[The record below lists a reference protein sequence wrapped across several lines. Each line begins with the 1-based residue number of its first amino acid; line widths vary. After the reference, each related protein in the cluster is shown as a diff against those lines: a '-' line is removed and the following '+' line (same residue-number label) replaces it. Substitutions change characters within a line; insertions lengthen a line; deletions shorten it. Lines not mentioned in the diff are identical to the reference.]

1 MYSETLFVQ
10 TRINRNLCYLTQN
23 FWEQISPNVFTP
35 LIQKSRC
42 LTLTQKFRNGY
53 VKSTEK
59 AAKPDYTSCYLV
71 IY

>member
-10 TRINRNLCYLTQN
+10 TRINRNLCYLTKN
-23 FWEQISPNVFTP
+23 FWEHISPNVFTP

-42 LTLTQKFRNGY
+42 LTLTQKFKNGY

-59 AAKPDYTSCYLV
+59 AAKPDCTSCYLV